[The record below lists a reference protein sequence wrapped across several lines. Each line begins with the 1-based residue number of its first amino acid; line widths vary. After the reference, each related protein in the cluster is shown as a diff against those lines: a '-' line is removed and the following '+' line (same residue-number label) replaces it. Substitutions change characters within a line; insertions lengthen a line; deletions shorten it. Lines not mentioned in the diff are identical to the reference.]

1 MNKNLYP
8 FYPFKPLFIFIA
20 FIVFSLNSHALFTEI
35 GLSYTYKKTT
45 FDANNNIESQMAT
58 GSLSFY
64 LWEKVALETSYS
76 EGLAVRKEKDAINPV
91 RTSTQ
96 SMKIYGADLI
106 LGFADRT
113 ATFQPFIKGGIAYVM
128 KKLTIQDEGQPA
140 FSIDP
145 KSALSPSYGL
155 GLKFKLSEAFSL
167 SVGADVWQTPLE
179 DGTTT
184 SDLASRAGL
193 SFAF

>member
-1 MNKNLYP
+1 MNK
-8 FYPFKPLFIFIA
+8 IFVKLISA
-20 FIVFSLNSHALFTEI
+20 SFVLLSINSHALYTEL

-45 FDANNNIESQMAT
+45 FDANNNIESQMTT

-76 EGLAVRKEKDAINPV
+76 EGLAVRREKDSINPI

-106 LGFADRT
+106 LGFADRR
-113 ATFQPFIKGGIAYVM
+113 AVFQPFIKGGAAYVI
-128 KKLTIQDEGQPA
+128 KKLTIQDDGQPA

-145 KSALSPSYGL
+145 KSAISPSYGV
-155 GLKFKLSEAFSL
+155 GLKFKLSDEFSL
-167 SVGADVWQTPLE
+167 NVGADVWQTPLE

-184 SDLASRAGL
+184 SDIATRAGL
-193 SFAF
+193 SFVF